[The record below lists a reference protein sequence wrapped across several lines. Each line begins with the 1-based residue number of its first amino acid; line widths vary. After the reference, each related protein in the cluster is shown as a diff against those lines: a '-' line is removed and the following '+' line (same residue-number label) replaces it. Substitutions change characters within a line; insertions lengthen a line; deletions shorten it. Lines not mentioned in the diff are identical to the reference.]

1 MNIKPLADRVLIKLE
16 KVEKKSEGGIFLPGS
31 SADSDPVYGK
41 VTAVGEGRISAEGNL
56 IPVSVK
62 ENQTVLLYK
71 HAGTAVKFDGED
83 YVIAHESDLLAVV
96 E

>member
-1 MNIKPLADRVLIKLE
+1 MNIRPLADRVLIKLE
-16 KVEKKSEGGIFLPGS
+16 KVEKKSEGGIFLPGT

-41 VTAVGEGRISAEGNL
+41 VVAVGNGRISTEVKV

-62 ENQTVLLYK
+62 EDSTVLLYK
-71 HAGTAVKFDGED
+71 HAGTAVKLEGED